1 MTEDQANQLIQLIT
15 TIQGELTTLINI
27 GMCIALATCLIW
39 GTFLWRMIILSKN
52 QRNLW

>member
-1 MTEDQANQLIQLIT
+1 MTDDQANQLIQLLT
-15 TIQGELTTLINI
+15 GIQGQLATLTNI
-27 GMCIALATCLIW
+27 GMCVALAASLIW

>member
-1 MTEDQANQLIQLIT
+1 MTDDQANQLIQLLT
-15 TIQGELTTLINI
+15 SIQGQLATLLNI
-27 GMCIALATCLIW
+27 GMCVALAASLIW

>member
-1 MTEDQANQLIQLIT
+1 MTEDQANQLITLLT
-15 TIQGELTTLINI
+15 NIQGQNTTLIDI
-27 GMCIALATCLIW
+27 GMCVALAACFIW

>member
-1 MTEDQANQLIQLIT
+1 MTEDQANQL
-15 TIQGELTTLINI
+15 LTLLTNLQSQNATLISI
-27 GMCIALATCLIW
+27 GMCIALAACFIW

>member
-1 MTEDQANQLIQLIT
+1 MTEDQANQLITLVT
-15 TIQGELTTLINI
+15 SIQSQNDTLIHI
-27 GMCIALATCLIW
+27 GLCIALASCFIW